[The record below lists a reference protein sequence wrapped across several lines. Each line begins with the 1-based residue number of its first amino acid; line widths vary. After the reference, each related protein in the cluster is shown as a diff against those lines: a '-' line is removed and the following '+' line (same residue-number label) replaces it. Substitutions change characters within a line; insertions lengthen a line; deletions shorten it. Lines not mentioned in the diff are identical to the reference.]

1 MNNDFKM
8 TFFNLSYAEES
19 QKDIKEI
26 ERLYKRIEALEDRVQ
41 KREEKRCEEYFKEKG
56 LSFKQGALVFNL
68 NTHNSYVFVYDANG
82 NFEIKELKD
91 C

>member
-26 ERLYKRIEALEDRVQ
+26 ERLNKKIKVLKNRVQ
-41 KREEKRCEEYFKEKG
+41 NREEKRCEEYFKEKNC
-56 LSFKQGALVFNL
+56 FFEQGTLVFNL
-68 NTHNSYVFVYDANG
+68 STQNSYVFVYNING
-82 NFEIKELKD
+82 DFKTKELKD
-91 C
+91 Y